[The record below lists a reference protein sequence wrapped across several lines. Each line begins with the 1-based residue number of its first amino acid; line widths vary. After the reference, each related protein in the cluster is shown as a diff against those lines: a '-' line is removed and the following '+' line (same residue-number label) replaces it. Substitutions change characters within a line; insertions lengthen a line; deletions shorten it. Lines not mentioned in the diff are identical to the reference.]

1 MSAKRNLPAWML
13 ASDHKNEQIKESL
26 KRKAEVN
33 TNKRVGKKCMKR
45 MMYWMNER
53 ELVEAAVSVLTRD
66 DREPAPAERRAP
78 LNTETTLIPE
88 TDHEETTDSD
98 VSDPALHYAEQET
111 VPYNDPLKERRCSNA
126 SESSGEQPLAS
137 STGLDKEAESKE
149 GNCQNNP
156 DHEAPQVLQDI
167 FFS

>member
-1 MSAKRNLPAWML
+1 MSAKRNLPAWMV
-13 ASDHKNEQIKESL
+13 ASDHKNGQTKESL

-33 TNKRVGKKCMKR
+33 TNKRLGKKCIKR

-53 ELVEAAVSVLTRD
+53 ELVEAAISVLN
-66 DREPAPAERRAP
+66 REPGPGERRAP

-98 VSDPALHYAEQET
+98 VSDPALDYAEQET
-111 VPYNDPLKERRCSNA
+111 VPYNDPLKERRCGSA

-137 STGLDKEAESKE
+137 STGLDKKAESKE
-149 GNCQNNP
+149 DNCQNNP
-156 DHEAPQVLQDI
+156 DHEALQVLQDI

>member
-1 MSAKRNLPAWML
+1 MWK
-13 ASDHKNEQIKESL
+13 
-26 KRKAEVN
+26 
-33 TNKRVGKKCMKR
+33 
-45 MMYWMNER
+45 
-53 ELVEAAVSVLTRD
+53 
-66 DREPAPAERRAP
+66 PAPAERRAP

-167 FFS
+167 FFSWNWNKTAEGICLFCTKTDELLIHWQHQINPLFKAFTQCLVLPQGSVSAKEGCKQKIYRDE